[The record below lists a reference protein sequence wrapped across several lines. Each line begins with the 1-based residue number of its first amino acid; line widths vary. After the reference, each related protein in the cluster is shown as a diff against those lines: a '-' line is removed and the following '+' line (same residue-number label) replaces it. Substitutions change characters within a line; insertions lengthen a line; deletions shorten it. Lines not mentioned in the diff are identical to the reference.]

1 MKKENLSEEIYRI
14 RKLMNFDS
22 ENHRK
27 NITSLDRLME
37 EDLRIQNILKEE
49 VDNCTGNNEIDNVV
63 VTVNPNPKNKN
74 RYSFRISAFF
84 PSTGSSDKIYGET
97 LKTLKE
103 QIFSNLDD
111 TQKEKIKRGF
121 LSISIMNITH
131 IIGMAS
137 NYLNG
142 PLVPTNWNNRSTMSG
157 SYGGTVPKIK
167 DKLKDKE
174 SSDWKKNLGYAKNRG
189 NNFLKWIN
197 TSGVKEGITLNPNAK
212 IPEAKAL
219 ILDTGGCVDE
229 KRDITKYKNP
239 GQNLLVI
246 GVVQLKP
253 IKKEFTPEETEECL
267 KGGSI
272 SIGYEPNGT
281 HTCDFAIF
289 NVYAN
294 NVLIGVANL
303 NNGKEDVAGNITHY
317 TNNRKSDGKKG
328 GKRSTEFILNDE
340 QITKIAKNSKDGRVS
355 LSIKGFPSAWY
366 IENVEGV
373 VRGNTHSDTPTVVVK
388 LNGKVR
394 YSGTP
399 QAKMVRTANPKKTVI
414 YTFSPCHLI

>member
-1 MKKENLSEEIYRI
+1 M

-27 NITSLDRLME
+27 NITSLDRLMG
-37 EDLRIQNILKEE
+37 EDLRIQNILKEEEE

-63 VTVNPNPKNKN
+63 VTVNQSTKNKN
-74 RYSFRISAFF
+74 RYRFRINAFF

-97 LKTLKE
+97 LKTLKD

-111 TQKEKIKRGF
+111 IQKEKIKRGF
-121 LSISIMNITH
+121 LSISILNITH

-142 PLVPTNWNNRSTMSG
+142 PLVPTNWNNKSNISG
-157 SYGGTVPKIK
+157 GYEGTVPEIK

-189 NNFLKWIN
+189 NNFLKWVN
-197 TSGVKEGITLNPNAK
+197 TSGVKEGITHNPNAK
-212 IPEAKAL
+212 IPEAKTM
-219 ILDTGGCVDE
+219 ILDTGGCIDE

-239 GQNLLVI
+239 GQYLLVI
-246 GVVQLKP
+246 GVISLKP
-253 IKKEFTPEETEECL
+253 IKKDFTQEETEGCL

-272 SIGYEPNGT
+272 SIGYEPDGT

-294 NVLIGVANL
+294 NVPIGVANL
-303 NNGKEDVAGNITHY
+303 NNGDEDVAGKITDY

-328 GKRSTEFILNDE
+328 GKRSTEFVLNDK
-340 QITKIAKNSKDGRVS
+340 QITEIAKNSEDGRVS
-355 LSIKGFPSAWY
+355 LSIKGFPSSWY
-366 IENVEGV
+366 MEKRGDG
-373 VRGNTHSDTPTVVVK
+373 RKGNTHSDTPTVVVK

-394 YSGTP
+394 YSGKP
-399 QAKMVRTANPKKTVI
+399 QAKMQRTANPKKTVI